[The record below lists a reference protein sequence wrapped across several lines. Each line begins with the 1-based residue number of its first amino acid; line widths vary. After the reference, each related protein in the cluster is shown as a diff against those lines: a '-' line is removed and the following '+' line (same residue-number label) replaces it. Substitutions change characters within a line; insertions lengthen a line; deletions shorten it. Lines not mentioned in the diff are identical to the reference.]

1 MSFFDELS
9 CKIDDFKDYLSRC
22 FEQLGEITHDRVI
35 FLFGFTGAGKDTVLN
50 ILAGRGID
58 SVYKPT
64 TAEIFEET
72 VKAKYMN
79 KEKKYK
85 VINTAGLWNF
95 DNEKLASANY
105 AMQVKRNI
113 IKNLHTGFDFWKDKI
128 LILYI
133 FNAKDYNEDEKDRIK
148 LWEEELCK
156 NGVKHIKFLG
166 THADLMSEEEKVC
179 VKLPN
184 GRKADLF
191 DLTTS
196 PKGSIIELIEG

>member
-22 FEQLGEITHDRVI
+22 FEQIGEITHDRVI

-50 ILAGRGID
+50 ILAGRGFD
-58 SVYKPT
+58 SVHKPT
-64 TAEIFEET
+64 SAEIFEET
-72 VKAKYMN
+72 VKVKYMN

-113 IKNLHTGFDFWKDKI
+113 IKNF
-128 LILYI
+128 
-133 FNAKDYNEDEKDRIK
+133 
-148 LWEEELCK
+148 
-156 NGVKHIKFLG
+156 HIG
-166 THADLMSEEEKVC
+166 
-179 VKLPN
+179 
-184 GRKADLF
+184 
-191 DLTTS
+191 
-196 PKGSIIELIEG
+196 GSIVK

>member
-22 FEQLGEITHDRVI
+22 FEQISEITHDRVI
-35 FLFGFTGAGKDTVLN
+35 FLFGFTGAGKDTVLD
-50 ILAGRGID
+50 ILAGREFD
-58 SVYKPT
+58 RVYKPT
-64 TAEIFEET
+64 TAVIFEET
-72 VKAKYMN
+72 LKAKYMN

-95 DNEKLASANY
+95 DDEKLADADY
-105 AMQVKRNI
+105 AMQVKWNI

-148 LWEEELCK
+148 LW
-156 NGVKHIKFLG
+156 GMV
-166 THADLMSEEEKVC
+166 
-179 VKLPN
+179 
-184 GRKADLF
+184 
-191 DLTTS
+191 
-196 PKGSIIELIEG
+196 

>member
-9 CKIDDFKDYLSRC
+9 WKIDDFTDYLSRC
-22 FEQLGEITHDRVI
+22 FEQIGEITHDRVI

-50 ILAGRGID
+50 ILSGKDFQIEPQ
-58 SVYKPT
+58 PT
-64 TAEIFEET
+64 APKRFEET
-72 VKAKYMN
+72 VKVKYMN

-85 VINTAGLWNF
+85 VINTAGLCNF
-95 DNEKLASANY
+95 DDEKLADADY
-105 AMQVKRNI
+105 AMQVKWNI
-113 IKNLHTGFDFWKDKI
+113 IKNLQTGFDFWKDKI

-133 FNAKDYNEDEKDRIK
+133 FNAKNYNEDEKDRIK
-148 LWEEELCK
+148 LWGEELCK

-179 VKLPN
+179 VILPN

-196 PKGSIIELIEG
+196 PKGSIIKLIEG